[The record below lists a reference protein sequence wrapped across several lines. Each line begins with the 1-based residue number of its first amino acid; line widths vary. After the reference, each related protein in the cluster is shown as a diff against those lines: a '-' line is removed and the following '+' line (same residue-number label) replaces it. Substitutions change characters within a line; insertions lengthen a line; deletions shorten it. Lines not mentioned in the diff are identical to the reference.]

1 MVWIKVIH
9 MNAIDLNKNILLD
22 RNKELGIKYLIVVVV
37 CIKI

>member
-37 CIKI
+37 SIKI